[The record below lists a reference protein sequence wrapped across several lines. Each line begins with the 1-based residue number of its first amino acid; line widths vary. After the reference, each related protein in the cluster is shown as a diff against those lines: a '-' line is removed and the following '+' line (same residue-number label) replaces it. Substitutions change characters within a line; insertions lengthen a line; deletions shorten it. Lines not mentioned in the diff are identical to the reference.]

1 MLRNSIFT
9 ILLFVAV
16 TLVANAQ
23 TVSICKEFIAGKII
37 DLPKPIYTSEA
48 KNAKVDGKVEIRVKI
63 NENGDV
69 IATDVISG
77 NPLLLETSLEAAKK
91 AKYTPQMCDQK
102 PMVTDGIIA
111 YNFVLPIVE
120 KYFVTEKI
128 ADFTDLNSDSKYF
141 ESIFFLTENLKIAF
155 GSAENKFEAEKNLT
169 RGEFVEFL
177 FKGLNLLEERG
188 KLSNKETK
196 QFGIYKAFNPKQ
208 LKTFSEIKDFDEL
221 RPYAVSM
228 RNLFEKFNIV
238 FVNEAHN
245 FNGNFPMSQ
254 SEVIGY
260 WKEVFGEEALPVN
273 FRNDKLKVINRGDFA
288 IFLAESLEILTYKLL
303 PE

>member
-1 MLRNSIFT
+1 MS
-9 ILLFVAV
+9 V
-16 TLVANAQ
+16 TSVANAQ

-48 KNAKVDGKVEIRVKI
+48 KTAKVDGKVEIRVKI

-69 IATDVISG
+69 FAADVVSG
-77 NPLLLETSLEAAKK
+77 NPLLLETAVEAAKK
-91 AKYTPQMCDQK
+91 PKYSPQMCDQK

-111 YNFVLPIVE
+111 YNFVLPIAE
-120 KYFVTEKI
+120 KYFVTEKTT
-128 ADFTDLNSDSKYF
+128 DFNDINLESKYF
-141 ESIFFLTENLKIAF
+141 ESIFFLTENVKIAF
-155 GSAENKFEAEKNLT
+155 GSAENKFEAEKTLT

-177 FKGLNLLEERG
+177 FKTLNFLEERR
-188 KLSNKETK
+188 KLSNQETK
-196 QFGIYKAFNPKQ
+196 QFGIYKSFNPKH
-208 LKTFSEIKDFDEL
+208 LKNFSEIKDFDEM
-221 RPYAVSM
+221 RSYTVSM

-238 FVNEAHN
+238 FVNEANN

-260 WKEVFGEEALPVN
+260 WKEVFGEEAMPVN

-288 IFLAESLEILTYKLL
+288 IFLTESLEILTYKLL

>member
-1 MLRNSIFT
+1 MC
-9 ILLFVAV
+9 V
-16 TLVANAQ
+16 TSVANAQ

-48 KNAKVDGKVEIRVKI
+48 KTAKVDGKVEIRVKI

-69 IATDVISG
+69 FATDVVSG
-77 NPLLLETSLEAAKK
+77 NPLLLETAVEAAKK
-91 AKYTPQMCDQK
+91 AKYSPQICDQK

-111 YNFVLPIVE
+111 YNFVLPIAE
-120 KYFVTEKI
+120 KYFVTEKTT
-128 ADFTDLNSDSKYF
+128 DFNDINLESKYF
-141 ESIFFLTENLKIAF
+141 ESIFFLTENVKIAF
-155 GSAENKFEAEKNLT
+155 GSAENKFEAEKTLT

-177 FKGLNLLEERG
+177 FKTLNFLEELR
-188 KLSNKETK
+188 KLSNQETK
-196 QFGIYKAFNPKQ
+196 QFGIYKSFNPKQ
-208 LKTFSEIKDFDEL
+208 LKNFSEIKDFDEM
-221 RPYAVSM
+221 RPYTVSM

-238 FVNEAHN
+238 FVNEANN

-288 IFLAESLEILTYKLL
+288 IFLTESLEILTYKLL

>member
-1 MLRNSIFT
+1 MLRNLIFT
-9 ILLFVAV
+9 ILLFLCV
-16 TLVANAQ
+16 TSVANAQ
-23 TVSICKEFIAGKII
+23 NVAICKEFIAGKII
-37 DLPKPIYTSEA
+37 DLPKPSYTSEA
-48 KNAKVDGKVEIRVKI
+48 KTAKVDGKVEIRVKI

-69 IATDVISG
+69 FATAVVSG
-77 NPLLLETSLEAAKK
+77 NPLLLETAIEAAKK
-91 AKYTPQMCDQK
+91 AKYSPQMCDQK

-120 KYFVTEKI
+120 KYFVTEKTT
-128 ADFTDLNSDSKYF
+128 DFNDLNIESKYF
-141 ESIFFLTENLKIAF
+141 ESIFFLTENVKIAF
-155 GSAENKFEAEKNLT
+155 GSSENKFEAEKTLT

-177 FKGLNLLEERG
+177 FKTLNLLEERG
-188 KLSNKETK
+188 KLSNKEPK
-196 QFGIYKAFNPKQ
+196 QIGIYKSFNPKK
-208 LKTFSEIKDFDEL
+208 LKNFSEIKDFEEM

-238 FVNEAHN
+238 FVNEANN

-254 SEVIGY
+254 SEVIEY
-260 WKEVFGEEALPVN
+260 WKEVFGEEVLPVN